1 MAQKVNYTTERNLL
15 HMFRSKQE
23 PCSSPDCL
31 AGPKCPR
38 AHSICDWC
46 PPVWLNYKHNKC
58 FERWSDET
66 ASEIAEKNGFVFKQT
81 PAEWIAA
88 NSEYHRKKARDI
100 VKAFISFSGSSK
112 CDFVYD
118 DQGKLVGS
126 APPVRVEP
134 LPVAEPVL
142 VIEVDSRQGPSACRE
157 KDETEVELEQAAL
170 EYERRC
176 EMIRKRAVLR
186 KEKAELLKKVN
197 EWRERARVVL
207 PDNELIM

>member
-1 MAQKVNYTTERNLL
+1 MAQKVPYTTERNLL

-23 PCSSPDCL
+23 PCTSPDCL

-38 AHSICDWC
+38 AHSVCDWC
-46 PPVWLNYKHNKC
+46 PPVWINYKYNKC
-58 FERWSDET
+58 FESWTDVVAT
-66 ASEIAEKNGFVFKQT
+66 DAAAQNNFVFKQT

-100 VKAFISFSGSSK
+100 VKAYLAFSGSSK

-126 APPVRVEP
+126 APPV
-134 LPVAEPVL
+134 AEPVL
-142 VIEVDSRQGPSACRE
+142 VVEVE
-157 KDETEVELEQAAL
+157 KDETEIELEQAAL

-207 PDNELIM
+207 PENELTM